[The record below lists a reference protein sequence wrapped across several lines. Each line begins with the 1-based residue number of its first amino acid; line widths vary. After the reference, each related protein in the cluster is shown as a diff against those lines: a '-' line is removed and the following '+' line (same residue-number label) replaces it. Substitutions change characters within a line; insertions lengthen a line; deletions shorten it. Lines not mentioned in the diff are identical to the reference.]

1 MNKAFFMPIV
11 FLLMELGSAVVPN
24 EGAADSDLPM
34 HQFGAVSAPI
44 GTLVGRD
51 CKECHYGFAHAF

>member
-1 MNKAFFMPIV
+1 MPIV

-34 HQFGAVSAPI
+34 HQFGAVSAQV